1 MHKQSTMV
9 YLLLAAG
16 VVIVSTAAILIRL
29 AQSAGASSLT
39 IAAVRLGIAALVL
52 SPFVLIR
59 QRESLRA
66 LSRRDLG
73 RALLAGVA
81 LALHFGCWISSLATT
96 SVAAST
102 ILVTTNPLWVGLA
115 SVLIWRERLSWQVL
129 AGLALTLAGTFW
141 IFALTPAPSSV
152 TPNSVLGNTLALAG
166 AFTMS
171 AYLLL
176 GRSLRRRLLLL
187 TYVWLV
193 YSIAALLLLIAT
205 VATGETFTSLSPQ
218 AVICMIALA
227 LGPQLLGHTIFNWA
241 LRHLSATFISLSIL
255 GEPIGAAL
263 LAWVLFGETL
273 NALQIAA
280 CALILSGIVLAA
292 LADGNRVA
300 KMGKINNDGSAS
312 RV

>member
-1 MHKQSTMV
+1 MQRQSTMV

-29 AQSAGASSLT
+29 AQSAGASSLA

-59 QRESLRA
+59 QRDSLRA
-66 LSRRDLG
+66 LSRRDLSL
-73 RALLAGVA
+73 ALLAGVA

-176 GRSLRRRLLLL
+176 GRSLRARLPLL

-193 YSIAALLLLIAT
+193 YSIAALLLLIAA
-205 VATGETFTSLSPQ
+205 VATGETFTTSSSQ

-241 LRHLSATFISLSIL
+241 LRHLSATSISLSIL

-263 LAWVLFGETL
+263 LAWSLFGETL
-273 NALQIAA
+273 SILQIVA
-280 CALILSGIVLAA
+280 CALILSGIGFAA
-292 LADGNRVA
+292 LAEGNRGTS
-300 KMGKINNDGSAS
+300 KEQ
-312 RV
+312 